1 MSPDYSQ
8 CAGQSGNE
16 TTRRAAYELLIYA
29 YYNKSVWALMCMAT
43 VRVQL
48 KDEGRSRLASLC
60 LPPAA
65 MLELT
70 AAPGR
75 QGGVAARVGAS
86 DRCRPAAVGGTLCL
100 VSESS
105 LSKNEKHF

>member
-1 MSPDYSQ
+1 MGTNVHGDGA
-8 CAGQSGNE
+8 CAEGQLG
-16 TTRRAAYELLIYA
+16 AQ
-29 YYNKSVWALMCMAT
+29 
-43 VRVQL
+43 VQL

-105 LSKNEKHF
+105 LSKNEKHFFK